1 MKHMRKGGNR
11 LDKLPPKAPQLKPPR
26 PSLLELNL
34 IRHVTDKDWPVK
46 KKLLDDP
53 WS

>member
-1 MKHMRKGGNR
+1 MRKGGNR
-11 LDKLPPKAPQLKPPR
+11 LGRCSPMTPVPQPVQR
-26 PSLLELNL
+26 PQSSLLELNL
-34 IRHVTDKDWPVK
+34 IRHVTDQDWPAK